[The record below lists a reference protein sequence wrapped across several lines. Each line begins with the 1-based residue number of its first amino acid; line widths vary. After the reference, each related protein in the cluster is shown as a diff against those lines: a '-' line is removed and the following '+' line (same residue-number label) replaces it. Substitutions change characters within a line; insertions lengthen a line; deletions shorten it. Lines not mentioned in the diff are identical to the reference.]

1 MLDGPERWLPTQK
14 HDDDTSMTNAPT
26 FAALGNETDNIEVRL
41 SYRIVELFS
50 EGLYTSPN
58 KAVEELVANSFDAG
72 ARRVHVLLSSKLHD
86 QDATIAVFDDGEG
99 MDQHGLKRHWL
110 IGISNKRKLS
120 SLPRGRQQIG
130 KFGIGKLATY
140 VLANRLTHI
149 SKCGGK
155 YYSTSMD
162 YRMID
167 RRVDQE
173 VEPKTP
179 IRLAL
184 RELTEQLA
192 KEAVEPWVGT
202 AAFTAAETVLFGK
215 GSPISWTL
223 SIMSSLKPKVHEIKP
238 GTLGWV
244 LRTALPLRPDFN
256 IWLNGQ
262 ELESSKEG
270 KGLLKRWVLGKDMV
284 DLPRPSPKSITSSE
298 DVNIA
303 ESSEHRF
310 GLDVPEL
317 GRITG
322 YAEAYKDLLTGKS
335 DEIGRSHG
343 FFVYVYGRLLNVDD
357 GHFGISPNELRHGTF
372 GRFRLVVHMDG
383 LDAGLRSNRE
393 AIGEGPLLDTA
404 QDVLRAIFNAVRPEI
419 ETHDSEDAPGA
430 KLARVLAASPASLSR
445 RPIVDLSRAVA
456 NGKAKSRHLI
466 IPEYESDEE
475 WEAFFVDLEKRAA
488 DEAESFITGVNI
500 DFNGSSRDGIAR
512 FDTQSGTLRLN
523 GWHPFVAAFHNE
535 FTNKKLGQPL
545 ELLAMAEVL
554 VEAHLHAI
562 NVNASNIEDFLSL
575 RDQLLRN
582 LANESGR
589 QSALSV
595 ANTLSDARNSP
606 DRLETAVCDAFRS
619 LGFDVTPLGKKGEP
633 DGVAAAHLAADE
645 KGTSRHYRVSLEA
658 KSKETSRAKVAAK
671 SVGIAGIARHRDK
684 RECEH
689 AIVVGPAFPTSQ
701 GNTSALGEQ
710 INADREKSRA
720 SGEAKTITLMT
731 VDDLAKLVRL
741 RPVRQVGL
749 HRLRELFQECSLP
762 EQSAAWVESI
772 RQAVVEKPPYRRIV
786 ETIEAQQKKYK
797 KAPVQYSALRVA
809 LSHLMPPVE
818 YETDEDLFEL
828 CRGMAQMAPGAMF
841 ASSSTVELDQSAENV
856 VAAIEAAMQDY
867 PLDEQ

>member
-1 MLDGPERWLPTQK
+1 
-14 HDDDTSMTNAPT
+14 MTKAPD
-26 FAALGNETDNIEVRL
+26 FAAIGDETDNIEVRI
-41 SYRIVELFS
+41 SYKIVELFS

-72 ARRVHVLLSSKLHD
+72 ARRVHVLLSSRLHD

-99 MDQHGLKRHWL
+99 MDQEGLKRHWL
-110 IGISNKRKLS
+110 IGISNKRRLS
-120 SLPRGRQQIG
+120 TLPRGRQQIG

-162 YRMID
+162 YRMIE

-173 VEPKTP
+173 VESKTP

-184 RELTEQLA
+184 RELTERQA
-192 KEAVEPWVGT
+192 REAVEPWIGT
-202 AAFTAAETVLFGK
+202 AAFKVAGTVLFGE
-215 GSPISWTL
+215 GSPTSWTL
-223 SIMSSLKPKVHEIKP
+223 GIMSSLKPKVHEIKP
-238 GTLGWV
+238 GVLGWV
-244 LRTALPLRPDFN
+244 LRTALPLRPDFG

-262 ELESSKEG
+262 ELESSKAG
-270 KGLLKRWVLGKDMV
+270 KGLLKRWVLGKDMT
-284 DLPRPSPKSITSSE
+284 DLPRPSPKSITASE
-298 DVNIA
+298 DINIA

-310 GLDVPEL
+310 GLDVPGL

-372 GRFRLVVHMDG
+372 GRFRLVVHIDA
-383 LDAGLRSNRE
+383 LDDGLRSNRE

-404 QDVLRAIFNAVRPEI
+404 QDVLRAVFNAARPEI
-419 ETHDSEDAPGA
+419 DTHDSEEAPGA

-456 NGKAKSRHLI
+456 NGKAESRYLI
-466 IPEYESDEE
+466 IPEYESDDE
-475 WEAFFVDLEKRAA
+475 WEAFFADLEQRAA
-488 DEAESFITGVNI
+488 DEAETFITGINI
-500 DFNGSSRDGIAR
+500 DFKGSSRDGVAR
-512 FDTQSGTLRLN
+512 FDTQSGILQLN
-523 GWHPFVAAFHNE
+523 GWHPFVAAFHDE
-535 FTNKKLGQPL
+535 FTNKKLSQPL

-554 VEAHLHAI
+554 MEAHLHAI
-562 NVNASNIEDFLSL
+562 NVSPSNIEDFLSL

-582 LANESGR
+582 LTNESGR
-589 QSALSV
+589 QSALSA

-606 DRLETAVCDAFRS
+606 DRLEAAVCDAFRS
-619 LGFDVTPLGKKGEP
+619 LGFDVTPLGQKGEP
-633 DGVAAAHLAADE
+633 DGVAAAHLSADE
-645 KGTSRHYRVSLEA
+645 RGRSRRYRVSLEA
-658 KSKETSRAKVAAK
+658 KSKETSGAKVSAK

-689 AIVVGPAFPTSQ
+689 AIVIGPAFPTSQ
-701 GNTSALGEQ
+701 GDTSALGEQ
-710 INADREKSRA
+710 INDERKKSRA
-720 SGEAKTITLMT
+720 LEEDKTITLIT

-741 RPVRQVGL
+741 RPVKQVGL
-749 HRLRELFQECSLP
+749 QKLRELFQKCSLP
-762 EQSAAWVESI
+762 EESSAWVESI

-786 ETIEAQQKKYK
+786 ETIEAQQKQYK
-797 KAPVQYSALRVA
+797 KAPVKYSALRVA
-809 LSHLMPPVE
+809 LWHLMPPVE
-818 YETDEDLFEL
+818 YETDEDIFEL

-841 ASSSTVELDQSAENV
+841 ATSNTVELDQSAENV

-867 PLDEQ
+867 PPDEQ